1 VCAEAVWADFG
12 EYIGRV
18 WVGVSAFGRGWALVM
33 SIYPQ
38 VTRQRRADVVAVR

>member
-1 VCAEAVWADFG
+1 MCAEAVWADFG

-18 WVGVSAFGRGWALVM
+18 WVGVGFGRGWALVM